1 MNAREA
7 AYKSLL
13 RIEKDKKYAAL
24 ELDSVISSG
33 KLDEADRSLYTSVL
47 YGVTEKKITLDYIIS
62 LFSAKP
68 LSRLDDSTLIL
79 LRMGCYQICF
89 LDRIPDS
96 AAVNETVKLSARYSA
111 RSKGFINAILRK
123 IAAQKNAIVYPSK
136 EDDHLKYL
144 SVKYSLPEWICKL
157 FCDDYPE
164 EGEKLFEFVNS
175 DPCITLRVNTLK
187 TSVNDL
193 IEKTEFAEKC
203 KYSPFGVR
211 LKNHMSISKLP
222 LNEGLC
228 FVQDEAS
235 QIECTVLDPK
245 EGDTLIDVC
254 ACPGGKSFSAAIE
267 MKNNGKIYSF
277 DLHESK
283 LSLITKEAEKL
294 GISIISAERHD
305 SAAAVGELIGKAD
318 KVICDVPCSGLGVLH
333 KKSDLRHKDEDS
345 LNDLPE
351 LQYKILCES
360 AKYLKSGGTLVYS
373 TCTILKRENEEVVNR
388 FLADNDGYSLSPFS
402 IGDTVYPGMVTMLPH
417 VFGTDGFFIAKITVN
432 QRHFI

>member
-13 RIEKDKKYAAL
+13 RIEKDKKYTAL
-24 ELDSVISSG
+24 EVDSVLSSG
-33 KLDEADRSLYTSVL
+33 KLDETERSLYTSIL
-47 YGVTEKKITLDYIIS
+47 YGVTEKRITLDYIIS
-62 LFSAKP
+62 LFSSKP

-96 AAVNETVKLSARYSA
+96 AAVNETVKLSARYSS

-123 IAAQKNAIVYPSK
+123 ISAQKDDIEYPSK

-144 SVKYSLPEWICKL
+144 SVKYALPEWICKL

-175 DPCITLRVNTLK
+175 DPYITLRVNTLK
-187 TSVNDL
+187 SSVNDL
-193 IEKTEFAEKC
+193 LEKIKYAEKC
-203 KYSPFGVR
+203 KYSPFGIR
-211 LKNHMSISKLP
+211 LTKHIQIGELPIS
-222 LNEGLC
+222 EGLC

-245 EGDTLIDVC
+245 EGDTVIDVC

-267 MKNNGKIYSF
+267 MKNKGNIYSF

-283 LSLITKEAEKL
+283 LSLITEEAEKL
-294 GISIISAERHD
+294 GISIISAECHD
-305 SAAAVGELIGKAD
+305 STVPDEELIGNAD

-333 KKSDLRHKDEDS
+333 KKSDLRHKDEGS
-345 LNDLPE
+345 LKDLPE

-373 TCTILKRENEEVVNR
+373 TCTILKRENEEVFKK
-388 FLADNDGYSLSPFS
+388 FLAEHEDFEAVPFNVGDKEYDGML
-402 IGDTVYPGMVTMLPH
+402 TLLPH
-417 VFGTDGFFIAKITVN
+417 VHGTDGFFIAKALKK
-432 QRHFI
+432 